1 MKNPSGKI
9 QICTILCRILRL
21 ILLSIYLTDYSITNL
36 HTFIQIFLIFCIKIK
51 HPVCFFSW
59 ALPTPGLWNKD
70 GGFWQYYK
78 CRRDKDGDSSI
89 PFRIRCPRLS
99 FLQILCQSFSI
110 EDCQLIQYLIP
121 VPVSLR
127 PLLRHIQAG
136 QIEHLFQ

>member
-1 MKNPSGKI
+1 MLSTFCEGVNNYVSLDFFLSRFLP
-9 QICTILCRILRL
+9 TIISRKP
-21 ILLSIYLTDYSITNL
+21 SIYKGL
-36 HTFIQIFLIFCIKIK
+36 
-51 HPVCFFSW
+51 W

-121 VPVSLR
+121 VPVSLG
-127 PLLRHIQAG
+127 PLLCHIQAG

>member
-1 MKNPSGKI
+1 MDLFLFGEGVNNFVSLDFFPGRFLP
-9 QICTILCRILRL
+9 TL
-21 ILLSIYLTDYSITNL
+21 ISQKPSIYKGL
-36 HTFIQIFLIFCIKIK
+36 
-51 HPVCFFSW
+51 W
-59 ALPTPGLWNKD
+59 ALPTPGLWNED

-121 VPVSLR
+121 VPVSLG
-127 PLLRHIQAG
+127 PLLCHIQAG